1 LLLHQLPIMALKLGQ
16 KFKSTEKSKAGRGG
30 GGGISSSWNTTLA
43 SVGHVSYCSKSFVLA
58 TSVVVILCCFVSS
71 DRIILP
77 YQLTKSS
84 TSSSA
89 AIATPTVLH
98 LSNIDQEPELAQ
110 QLINNST
117 TRSEQSPSQAT
128 DADVTRS
135 YKHQQD
141 QVLVLQSSQINS
153 DAPATQSLEQEVD
166 ALAVHQD
173 SEDDQWTSRLSRDSK
188 TSTPEKLDQVV
199 VLEEEEEE
207 SKTSSSSMPAG
218 LLQGSESYSKSK
230 EAERSALLLHDQVL
244 NVETQGLSSAA
255 AATSEIKS
263 DSDESTA
270 AAGEKSAAAAA
281 ATRSSSRPRFS
292 AACDI
297 SQGRWVYDESYP
309 LYRAPDCPFLDPGFR
324 CEQNGRPN
332 LDYMKYRWQPH
343 DCDLPRFNATDMLE
357 RIRNQRMVFVGDSLG
372 RNHWESTM
380 CMLAEAVTNKSRIY
394 EMNGEPISKHTGF
407 LSFRFQDYNCTVEY
421 YRSPFLVPQ
430 TRPPPGSP
438 STVACALRV
447 DTIWTSS
454 NTNWRDADILVFN
467 AGHWWTKHKIFDQ

>member
-1 LLLHQLPIMALKLGQ
+1 LLLHQLPIMAFKLGQ

-43 SVGHVSYCSKSFVLA
+43 SVA

-71 DRIILP
+71 DRIVLP

-98 LSNIDQEPELAQ
+98 LYNIDQEPELAQ

-135 YKHQQD
+135 YNHQQH

-153 DAPATQSLEQEVD
+153 DAAATQSLEQEVD

-188 TSTPEKLDQVV
+188 TSTAEKLDQVV

-218 LLQGSESYSKSK
+218 LLQGSGSYSKSK
-230 EAERSALLLHDQVL
+230 EAERSAFLLHDQVL
-244 NVETQGLSSAA
+244 NVETQGLSTVA
-255 AATSEIKS
+255 AATSEIKT

-270 AAGEKSAAAAA
+270 AAGEKSAAAA

-343 DCDLPRFNATDMLE
+343 DCDLPR
-357 RIRNQRMVFVGDSLG
+357 
-372 RNHWESTM
+372 
-380 CMLAEAVTNKSRIY
+380 
-394 EMNGEPISKHTGF
+394 
-407 LSFRFQDYNCTVEY
+407 
-421 YRSPFLVPQ
+421 
-430 TRPPPGSP
+430 
-438 STVACALRV
+438 
-447 DTIWTSS
+447 
-454 NTNWRDADILVFN
+454 
-467 AGHWWTKHKIFDQ
+467 

>member
-1 LLLHQLPIMALKLGQ
+1 MALKLGQ

-30 GGGISSSWNTTLA
+30 GGISSSWNTTLA
-43 SVGHVSYCSKSFVLA
+43 SVAHVSYCSKSFVLA
-58 TSVVVILCCFVSS
+58 TSVIVILCCFVSS

-84 TSSSA
+84 TSSST

-135 YKHQQD
+135 SKQQQD

-153 DAPATQSLEQEVD
+153 DAAATQSLEQEAD
-166 ALAVHQD
+166 ALVAVHQD

-188 TSTPEKLDQVV
+188 TSTTEKLDQVV

-207 SKTSSSSMPAG
+207 SKTSSSSLPAG

-244 NVETQGLSSAA
+244 NVETQGLSTAA
-255 AATSEIKS
+255 AATSEIKT
-263 DSDESTA
+263 DSEESTA

-281 ATRSSSRPRFS
+281 TRSSSRPPFS

-343 DCDLPRFNATDMLE
+343 DCDLPR
-357 RIRNQRMVFVGDSLG
+357 
-372 RNHWESTM
+372 
-380 CMLAEAVTNKSRIY
+380 
-394 EMNGEPISKHTGF
+394 
-407 LSFRFQDYNCTVEY
+407 
-421 YRSPFLVPQ
+421 
-430 TRPPPGSP
+430 
-438 STVACALRV
+438 
-447 DTIWTSS
+447 
-454 NTNWRDADILVFN
+454 
-467 AGHWWTKHKIFDQ
+467 

>member
-173 SEDDQWTSRLSRDSK
+173 SEDDQWTSRLSRVNSLPNK
-188 TSTPEKLDQVV
+188 GST
-199 VLEEEEEE
+199 
-207 SKTSSSSMPAG
+207 
-218 LLQGSESYSKSK
+218 
-230 EAERSALLLHDQVL
+230 RALRRD
-244 NVETQGLSSAA
+244 N
-255 AATSEIKS
+255 
-263 DSDESTA
+263 
-270 AAGEKSAAAAA
+270 
-281 ATRSSSRPRFS
+281 
-292 AACDI
+292 
-297 SQGRWVYDESYP
+297 
-309 LYRAPDCPFLDPGFR
+309 
-324 CEQNGRPN
+324 RPN
-332 LDYMKYRWQPH
+332 WAANTWMKN
-343 DCDLPRFNATDMLE
+343 L
-357 RIRNQRMVFVGDSLG
+357 
-372 RNHWESTM
+372 
-380 CMLAEAVTNKSRIY
+380 
-394 EMNGEPISKHTGF
+394 
-407 LSFRFQDYNCTVEY
+407 
-421 YRSPFLVPQ
+421 
-430 TRPPPGSP
+430 
-438 STVACALRV
+438 
-447 DTIWTSS
+447 
-454 NTNWRDADILVFN
+454 
-467 AGHWWTKHKIFDQ
+467 

>member
-1 LLLHQLPIMALKLGQ
+1 MRQSSSSLLRHQLPIMALKLGQ

-30 GGGISSSWNTTLA
+30 GISSSWNTTLA
-43 SVGHVSYCSKSFVLA
+43 SVAHVSYCSKSFVLA

-117 TRSEQSPSQAT
+117 TRSDQSPSQET

-135 YKHQQD
+135 YKHQQH
-141 QVLVLQSSQINS
+141 QVLVLQSSQVNS
-153 DAPATQSLEQEVD
+153 DAAATQSTEQEVD
-166 ALAVHQD
+166 ALVAVHQD

-188 TSTPEKLDQVV
+188 TSTAEKLDQVV

-207 SKTSSSSMPAG
+207 KSKTSSSSMPAG

-244 NVETQGLSSAA
+244 NVETQGLSTVA
-255 AATSEIKS
+255 AATSEIKT

-270 AAGEKSAAAAA
+270 TTGEKSAAA

-343 DCDLPRFNATDMLE
+343 DCDLPR
-357 RIRNQRMVFVGDSLG
+357 
-372 RNHWESTM
+372 
-380 CMLAEAVTNKSRIY
+380 
-394 EMNGEPISKHTGF
+394 
-407 LSFRFQDYNCTVEY
+407 
-421 YRSPFLVPQ
+421 
-430 TRPPPGSP
+430 
-438 STVACALRV
+438 
-447 DTIWTSS
+447 
-454 NTNWRDADILVFN
+454 
-467 AGHWWTKHKIFDQ
+467 